1 MSRGRRT
8 WLLVGVAALVV
19 CVAALVASTG
29 GDEPTTVPERARAVA
44 SGLRC
49 PVCQNLSVADSPSR
63 LAGEMRAEI
72 EQRLA
77 AGASEEEVR
86 AFFVAR
92 YGEWVL
98 LEPTREG
105 LNLLPFLFPLVAV
118 GAGVATWLVAVR
130 RRPRPDAAPVSEEE
144 RRRIRGELG
153 ALEDA
158 T

>member
-1 MSRGRRT
+1 MTRRAL
-8 WLLVGVAALVV
+8 LLVGAAAVVVIAAAVAAS
-19 CVAALVASTG
+19 AG
-29 GDEPTTVPERARAVA
+29 GNAPATIPERATAVA

-77 AGASEEEVR
+77 AGASDDEVR

-105 LNLLPFLFPLVAV
+105 LNLLPWLFPLVAV
-118 GAGVATWLVAVR
+118 VAGLAVWLVAVR
-130 RRPRPDAAPVSEEE
+130 RSPRPEAAPVSDEE
-144 RRRIRGELG
+144 RRRIRGELA
-153 ALEDA
+153 ALEDPQ
-158 T
+158 

>member
-1 MSRGRRT
+1 MSRRRRT
-8 WLLVGVAALVV
+8 WLLVGVAAVV
-19 CVAALVASTG
+19 VTAAGLAASAG
-29 GDEPTTVPERARAVA
+29 GGEPATIPERAVAVA

-77 AGASEEEVR
+77 AGASDDEVR

-105 LNLLPFLFPLVAV
+105 LNLLPWLFPLVAV
-118 GAGVATWLVAVR
+118 AAGLAVWLVAVR
-130 RRPRPDAAPVSEEE
+130 RSPDREAAPVTEEE
-144 RRRIRGELG
+144 RRRIRDELA

-158 T
+158 P